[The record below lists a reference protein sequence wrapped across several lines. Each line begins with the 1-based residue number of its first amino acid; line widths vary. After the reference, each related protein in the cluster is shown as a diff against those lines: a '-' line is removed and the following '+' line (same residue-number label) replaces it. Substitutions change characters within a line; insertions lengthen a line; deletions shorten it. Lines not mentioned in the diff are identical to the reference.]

1 LSKALLKRRNKQAL
15 MGLGALAGKAAIAR
29 ILFSVTSSNK
39 LEF

>member
-1 LSKALLKRRNKQAL
+1 MSQ